1 MKTFKEFSTF
11 LSEKGQSYI
20 VKDQQRRIQKHVD
33 KGVNPDN
40 PSRMN
45 TNLQFKD
52 TVHQMTPKP
61 IERTIRQFVPYEP
74 APVKV
79 NKPRSRE
86 FGHGRSLKSLIGT
99 AGEA

>member
-1 MKTFKEFSTF
+1 MKTFKEFSTI

-20 VKDQQRRIQKHVD
+20 VRDQERRMQQQQRQGI
-33 KGVNPDN
+33 NPDN

-45 TNLQFKD
+45 TNLHLGP
-52 TVHQMTPKP
+52 TRSTSMP
-61 IERTIRQFVPYEP
+61 EFVPSSTT
-74 APVKV
+74 PVKI

>member
-20 VKDQQRRIQKHVD
+20 VRDQQRRMQQQQRQGI
-33 KGVNPDN
+33 NPDN

-61 IERTIRQFVPYEP
+61 IERTIRQFVPSSTT
-74 APVKV
+74 PVKV